1 MSEFS
6 SGNSNGPIGSGAVVA
21 AAGRARRPASVQL
34 RDASADGDDAS
45 LDPATKSL
53 ADAMKITYR
62 LVQVAMVGLVGLYAL
77 SGFQSVQ
84 EGEEGIRLTL
94 GAATATKLPP
104 GFQMSLPAPLGE
116 LVRVQTSP
124 QQMAMKTEFWPGVP
138 PSMIDKPASELKSMA
153 QGKVDPERDGS
164 VMTAD
169 GNIGHVKVSMTYVRR
184 DANEWAEHILDA
196 ATDPNSERNIVTA
209 AVKRGIVIASSTMS
223 IDELMK
229 DLPDEGRPGQFVGLA
244 SRARVL
250 AQQSLD
256 AMKSGIEIGE
266 FTITDKTPPLSTLDA
281 FSRVQSAQSDA
292 KRATEAAETER
303 QGTLAATA
311 GDAAPV
317 LLDLIDRYDSQLA
330 KGDVENGEKTLT
342 AIDDLMEGREIS
354 IDGTKVTA
362 TTSGKVAAL
371 LSSAS
376 QYRSSVVSRAAA
388 DATLFD
394 AKLAAYRSNPAVV
407 VTGDWADAY
416 SKFLKADNVE
426 FTWLPPGT
434 SITELLI
441 TGDPSLR
448 RAREV
453 QDLRKAA
460 AAQAA
465 MDVKAEQDTKF
476 KDKGIP
482 TTAKQ

>member
-1 MSEFS
+1 
-6 SGNSNGPIGSGAVVA
+6 
-21 AAGRARRPASVQL
+21 
-34 RDASADGDDAS
+34 
-45 LDPATKSL
+45 
-53 ADAMKITYR
+53 
-62 LVQVAMVGLVGLYAL
+62 
-77 SGFQSVQ
+77 
-84 EGEEGIRLTL
+84 
-94 GAATATKLPP
+94 
-104 GFQMSLPAPLGE
+104 
-116 LVRVQTSP
+116 
-124 QQMAMKTEFWPGVP
+124 
-138 PSMIDKPASELKSMA
+138 
-153 QGKVDPERDGS
+153 
-164 VMTAD
+164 
-169 GNIGHVKVSMTYVRR
+169 
-184 DANEWAEHILDA
+184 
-196 ATDPNSERNIVTA
+196 
-209 AVKRGIVIASSTMS
+209 
-223 IDELMK
+223 
-229 DLPDEGRPGQFVGLA
+229 
-244 SRARVL
+244 
-250 AQQSLD
+250 
-256 AMKSGIEIGE
+256 
-266 FTITDKTPPLSTLDA
+266 
-281 FSRVQSAQSDA
+281 VQSAQSDA